1 MSKLSPPPW
10 PARGAPWSRTAA
22 MPRLPA
28 CTWALRASPT
38 RQLLLRSTRP
48 VLPPHYLGEEVDS
61 ERSGTPPS
69 AAQLAS
75 GAGGIRVTQTGQRL
89 RRLPLLVSCSSS
101 RGSHRHAEQVSGDSV
116 LACLTPT
123 AQPPAPSASSRPGA
137 LSAILSQK
145 PRRAAE
151 AASTCAWV
159 TQPAQV
165 WTMPRGARLRPPSAL
180 GRLESPLGASPPSLP
195 RTR

>member
-1 MSKLSPPPW
+1 MPHGAGQPPCPGSP
-10 PARGAPWSRTAA
+10 PARGPCVR
-22 MPRLPA
+22 P
-28 CTWALRASPT
+28 PT

-61 ERSGTPPS
+61 GRSGTPPS

-89 RRLPLLVSCSSS
+89 RRLPSLVSCSSS

>member
-1 MSKLSPPPW
+1 MRP
-10 PARGAPWSRTAA
+10 
-22 MPRLPA
+22 
-28 CTWALRASPT
+28 PT
-38 RQLLLRSTRP
+38 RQFLLRSTRP

-116 LACLTPT
+116 LACLTLT

-165 WTMPRGARLRPPSAL
+165 WTMPRGARPARLPRWDGSSRHSAL
-180 GRLESPLGASPPSLP
+180 LPLLSHARANGKAEESHAHRSLSRAP
-195 RTR
+195 YSLAV